1 MRGPVSG
8 WGFVSAL
15 RHCRQ
20 AVRPERSNERM
31 NVGLRVVGRQHN
43 KFGIRSPRFL
53 RQLASVPLVG
63 LAVETQNCEICDAC
77 QRSRGD
83 VRWAVI

>member
-1 MRGPVSG
+1 MRARAREWLGLRLRAPALSSG
-8 WGFVSAL
+8 
-15 RHCRQ
+15 
-20 AVRPERSNERM
+20 RPERSNERM

-77 QRSRGD
+77 QRSG
-83 VRWAVI
+83 AETGY